1 MWLHIILFFLLCFL
15 AASVKTG
22 WLHIEGITDGQGWKI
37 FLLVALLGN
46 LLGILLTLK
55 SGTFVYKV
63 SDRFKREEESIQK
76 EFAVTAESG
85 DSAKISVQIP
95 EKETENEEGLL
106 MDQEEAQGSSSFRQQ
121 IMDEVIRYNQEIDD
135 PDYYYLPKEWDGKA
149 LEWTSAADH
158 TGTLIAALSL
168 FAAAVALVRKTREDL
183 EKQRKRE
190 EELLKDYP
198 GLVMKFTLLI
208 QAGMTVRRA
217 FQKIALDYRRKQK
230 KKKQA
235 AYEEILTVCYEME
248 SGVSEMEAYRH
259 FGERCGQMK
268 YKTFSTL
275 LIQNL
280 QKGSKRLADM
290 LETESQEAWEERKRK
305 ARVLGEIA
313 STKLLVPMV
322 LMLLVVMALIM
333 IPAFLSFYGG

>member
-1 MWLHIILFFLLCFL
+1 MWLHIILFILVILL
-15 AASVKTG
+15 AASVRTG
-22 WLHIEGITDGQGWKI
+22 WLHIEGITDGQGWKL

-46 LLGILLTLK
+46 LLGMLLTVK
-55 SGTFVYKV
+55 MSISVSEV
-63 SDRFKREEESIQK
+63 SDRFKREEDGITQK
-76 EFAVTAESG
+76 EFEVTAEDG
-85 DSAKISVQIP
+85 ESAKISLQIP
-95 EKETENEEGLL
+95 EKETADREDSL
-106 MDQEEAQGSSSFRQQ
+106 MDPDDDPSEKTFRQQ
-121 IMDEVIRYNQEIDD
+121 IMDEIIQYNLEMDD
-135 PDYYYLPKEWDGKA
+135 PDYYYLPKEWNGKT
-149 LEWTSAADH
+149 LEWTSPADH
-158 TGTLIAALSL
+158 TGSLIAALSL
-168 FAAAVALVRKTREDL
+168 FAAAVVLVRKTREDQ

-208 QAGMTVRRA
+208 QAGMTVRKT

-235 AYEEILTVCYEME
+235 AYEEILTTCYEME
-248 SGVSEMEAYRH
+248 SGVSEIEAYRH

-280 QKGSKRLADM
+280 QKGSRRLADM

-313 STKLLVPMV
+313 STKLLLPMV

-333 IPAFLSFYGG
+333 IPAFLSFYG